1 MANSQNSPPPPDG
14 GASSGSPTVASAASE
29 HTGEKPGKKPWSR
42 PTFYVLT
49 DLIGSSGSP
58 SSPKTNT
65 IEDETIPPLN
75 PSPHL
80 KNYRP
85 TTA

>member
-1 MANSQNSPPPPDG
+1 MAS
-14 GASSGSPTVASAASE
+14 ASSEHEASE
-29 HTGEKPGKKPWSR
+29 EPAKKPWSR
-42 PTFYVLT
+42 PTLYVLT
-49 DLIGSSGSP
+49 DIILSSGSP

-75 PSPHL
+75 PSPNL